1 MNMEKNWKKLF
12 AGLASQA
19 PSRGFTDL
27 IFSRILEKERRSAR
41 LRFGFYLSIAGLS
54 CLALVPALRYA
65 SQELSQSSFFDYL
78 SLAFSDGGTVLA
90 YWREFVLSLA
100 ESAPVFGIAMVL
112 LVLFIASSSFML
124 AFKSRTAQLL
134 A

>member
-12 AGLASQA
+12 AGLTEQDPSQ
-19 PSRGFTDL
+19 GL
-27 IFSRILEKERRSAR
+27 VGVIFSRILEKERSSTR
-41 LRFGFYLSIAGLS
+41 LRFGFYLSVAGLS

-65 SQELSQSSFFDYL
+65 GQELSQSGFFDYL
-78 SLAFSDGGTVLA
+78 SLAFSDGGTVFA

-100 ESAPVFGIAMVL
+100 ESAPVFGIAIVL
-112 LVLFIASSSFML
+112 SVLFTALGSFMM